1 MSGLEQQAPEKHT
14 SKNGLLIGLIW
25 SLAVLLLLA
34 CPASVGSGDW
44 SPLAA
49 WALTFLPGLLIISQ
63 VSRFKNPQ
71 QVASLMLLAMGFR
84 VVVAFCG
91 AFLLLLSFPEVS
103 RNVLLGWLGGF
114 YLAAL
119 ALEIYLIMSV
129 NSLWSGVQSAVSKD
143 SSAQLQEARR

>member
-1 MSGLEQQAPEKHT
+1 MSGLEQQAPEKHA
-14 SKNGLLIGLIW
+14 SKNGLLIGLVW

-34 CPASVGSGDW
+34 CPASVGGGDL

-49 WALTFLPGLLIISQ
+49 WGLTFLPGLLIISQ
-63 VSRFKNPQ
+63 VSRFKDPQ
-71 QVASLMLLAMGFR
+71 QVASLVLLAMGFR
-84 VVVAFCG
+84 VVVAFSG

-129 NSLWSGVQSAVSKD
+129 NSLWSGVQPAVSKD